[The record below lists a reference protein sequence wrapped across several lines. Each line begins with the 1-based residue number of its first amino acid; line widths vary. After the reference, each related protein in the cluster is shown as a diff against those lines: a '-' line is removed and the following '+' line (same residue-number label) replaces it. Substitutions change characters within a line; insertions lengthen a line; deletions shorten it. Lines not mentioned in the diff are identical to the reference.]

1 MKKLIENPKSENK
14 ITGLLPY
21 LSLKLPKTGAKRN
34 CMKAYKKLSQPPYL
48 EASLTSPLINSSI
61 NLGTTGITIPHPVI
75 SMIKVININQIAA
88 VLFEFFIQKAKIHL
102 FRFSK
107 NFLTFIYRLIS

>member
-1 MKKLIENPKSENK
+1 MVKKLIENPKSENK

-21 LSLKLPKTGAKRN
+21 LSLKFPKTGAKRN

-61 NLGTTGITIPHPVI
+61 NLGTTGITIPQPVI
-75 SMIKVININQIAA
+75 SIRSVMKIKPIAA
-88 VLFEFFIQKAKIHL
+88 DFFDFSMAAKLIFFE
-102 FRFSK
+102 
-107 NFLTFIYRLIS
+107 NFL

>member
-1 MKKLIENPKSENK
+1 
-14 ITGLLPY
+14 
-21 LSLKLPKTGAKRN
+21 
-34 CMKAYKKLSQPPYL
+34 MKAYKKLSQPPYL

-102 FRFSK
+102 FRFSR
-107 NFLTFIYRLIS
+107 NFLTFIYQFIS